1 MLPSWDRYGNC
12 RRVISPGFVLRRQVH
27 VMDLFETEEVR
38 SRLKSAGGFCGAA
51 CFNAIGL
58 TTGLRLD
65 VDTSVVLQECE
76 GPSDQKCVFAL
87 CLPIAYTRWYR

>member
-1 MLPSWDRYGNC
+1 
-12 RRVISPGFVLRRQVH
+12 
-27 VMDLFETEEVR
+27 MDLFETEEVR

-76 GPSDQKCVFAL
+76 GSSDQKYVFAV
-87 CLPIAYTRWYR
+87 CLPIAYTPWYR